1 MNEIDLKLFENKF
14 MLKLYLKRIL
24 TISSI
29 LTEYSQ
35 ISDSEIVNKLKNSI
49 KMYLNELYKT
59 KN

>member
-1 MNEIDLKLFENKF
+1 MNEINLKLFENKF